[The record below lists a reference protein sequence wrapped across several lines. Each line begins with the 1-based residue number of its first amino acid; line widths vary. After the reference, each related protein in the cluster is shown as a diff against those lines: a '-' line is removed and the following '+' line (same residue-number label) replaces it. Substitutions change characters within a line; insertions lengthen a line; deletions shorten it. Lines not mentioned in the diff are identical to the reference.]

1 MKRVPRIG
9 IFGGTFD
16 PIHVGHLRAAEAVR
30 SRFGL
35 DRVLFVPSN
44 TPPHKRRP
52 SVAPARARLAMVEL
66 AVRGRSGFEANS
78 IEARSRATSYSVV
91 TLAKIRKLFPGALLF
106 FILGADAFFE
116 IKTWRAWR
124 TVLNQCVLIVMTRPG
139 TSLRT
144 ARAVLEPEYRSRMIS
159 LRRSTKIDSALEAGR
174 SIFFLPIEA
183 LPVSST
189 EIRRR
194 LRERRSIDGLVLDSV
209 AAFIGGRKL
218 YQGQEP

>member
-1 MKRVPRIG
+1 MRRAPRIG

-16 PIHVGHLRAAEAVR
+16 PIHAGHLWAAEAVR

-44 TPPHKRRP
+44 IPPHKRRP
-52 SVAPARARLAMVEL
+52 SVAPARARLAMVDL
-66 AVRGRSGFEANS
+66 AVRGRRGFEANS
-78 IEARSRATSYSVV
+78 LEARSRSTSYSVV
-91 TLAKIRKLFPGALLF
+91 TLAKIRKLYPGALLF
-106 FILGADAFFE
+106 FILGADAFLE
-116 IKTWRAWR
+116 IKTWREWR
-124 TVLNQCVLIVMTRPG
+124 KVLDQCLLIVMTRPG

-144 ARAVLEPEYRSRMIS
+144 ARAVLEPEFRSRMIS
-159 LRRSTKIDSALEAGR
+159 LRRSTKIDPALEAGR
-174 SIFFLPIEA
+174 SVFFLHLEA

-194 LRERRSIDGLVLDSV
+194 IREGCPIDGLVLDPV
-209 AAFIGGRKL
+209 AAYISAGKL